1 MNHHQTIEITVTLT
15 DAQAWQLAQFLKRAC
30 FSDYRGHATS
40 DTEAYQMI
48 DAGERIRRAL
58 AEQGYAPR

>member
-1 MNHHQTIEITVTLT
+1 MKTIEFHVALT
-15 DAQAWQLAQFLKRAC
+15 DVQAWELAQFLKRAC

-40 DTEAYQMI
+40 DEEAYHMI
-48 DAGERIRRAL
+48 NASELVRRAL

>member
-1 MNHHQTIEITVTLT
+1 MNKLHEVEITVSLT

-30 FSDYRGHATS
+30 LSDYRGHATS
-40 DTEAYQMI
+40 EAEAYQMI

-58 AEQGYAPR
+58 ATQGYEPR